1 MTERN
6 CTNTTLVWDEESG
19 DVALIPWPWSS
30 HHMQKYSNYQSGLAD
45 YMAFRTATKEQRKAR
60 LFIEFAHLV
69 LRDDIDPVKL
79 HNVLL
84 ALPEWRDGMSR
95 DVPGVYAAVRKYGE
109 E

>member
-6 CTNTTLVWDEESG
+6 CTNMTLVWDSESG
-19 DVALIPWPWSS
+19 DVALIPWPWSA
-30 HHMQKYSNYQSGLAD
+30 HNVQKYGSYSSGLAD
-45 YMAFRTATKEQRKAR
+45 YTAFRTATESQRKTR

-69 LRDDIDPVKL
+69 LRDGIDPSRM

-95 DVPGVYAAVRKYGE
+95 DVPCVYAAAKKYGE